1 MVRMA
6 TLPPE
11 HPLHKPVNWKR
22 TRSTK
27 RHCGPLQ
34 NLVNVLNVDTR
45 KMEKTPAVGRN
56 PSTSGELPFHI
67 SIPANKEASAREAEN
82 ATEEIQVFTDGSA
95 QDGKVGAA
103 AILIRKNR
111 PNRTLHFHLGSE
123 AEHTVH
129 KAKLVGL
136 LLAMHLIGTER
147 KGATSC
153 SIAVDNQAAL
163 RAFNSELRKPGHH
176 LACEIL
182 QLANRTQKRRSKRK
196 YSLLLRWTAGH
207 ISIPGNELADS
218 EAKRAAA
225 GHTTS
230 HEHLPPYLRKPLLI
244 NPSAVIRKRNDDL
257 KMEWKREWL
266 KTKKGKRMLQIDDT
280 TPSTKFLK
288 TISNPKLSRAAAS
301 RIAQLRLRHIPLN
314 SYLHKFRRTDKA
326 NCPACGHERETVAHY
341 LLHCTKYNHER
352 WALVEQARKRK
363 KDLMLETL
371 LGDPEMALPLANYVD
386 GTARFKIN
394 SGERT

>member
-1 MVRMA
+1 VVDIWCILTSHEHPGPRTTGSARAVKQISSIQRVGVLAITGGLHTSPTNALNASAHLLPTPQLIQKWCFRAMVRMA
-6 TLPPE
+6 TLPPK
-11 HPLHKPVNWKR
+11 HPLHKLVNWKR

-27 RHCGPLQ
+27 RHRGPLQ
-34 NLVNVLNVDTR
+34 NLANVLNVDTR

-67 SIPANKEASAREAEN
+67 SIPANKEASACKAEN
-82 ATEEIQVFTDGSA
+82 AMEEIQVFTDGPA
-95 QDGKVGAA
+95 QDSKVGAA

-129 KAKLVGL
+129 EAELVGL
-136 LLAMHLIGTER
+136 LLAMHLISKER

-153 SIAVDNQAAL
+153 SIVVDNQAAL

-176 LACEIL
+176 LARKIL
-182 QLANRTQKRRSKRK
+182 QLANRMQKCRSKRK

-207 ISIPGNELADS
+207 IGIPGKELADS
-218 EAKRAAA
+218 KAKRAAA

-244 NPSAVIRKRNDDL
+244 NPLAVIRKRNDNL
-257 KMEWKREWL
+257 KMEWKQEWL
-266 KTKKGKRMLQIDDT
+266 KTEKGKRTLQIDNT

-301 RIAQLRLRHIPLN
+301 RIAQLQL
-314 SYLHKFRRTDKA
+314 
-326 NCPACGHERETVAHY
+326 
-341 LLHCTKYNHER
+341 
-352 WALVEQARKRK
+352 
-363 KDLMLETL
+363 
-371 LGDPEMALPLANYVD
+371 
-386 GTARFKIN
+386 
-394 SGERT
+394 